1 MSNELGIG
9 EKVFFPGW
17 IDKKEMSNY
26 LNAADIYVS
35 TSFSDGT
42 SCSLLEAMACSL
54 PVVVTNIEG
63 NLEYITDG
71 ENGYLVPI
79 QNSKILAKRLLGLL
93 NNKSLRRK
101 MGIRNQKITQEK
113 ADWDKNFTKLE
124 ELYMELVSNSPINNK

>member
-63 NLEYITDG
+63 NLEYIKDG
-71 ENGYLVPI
+71 VN
-79 QNSKILAKRLLGLL
+79 KIIADKINKLLKFSFRYFFFKHKK
-93 NNKSLRRK
+93 NKKGAVREIK
-101 MGIRNQKITQEK
+101 Q
-113 ADWDKNFTKLE
+113 
-124 ELYMELVSNSPINNK
+124 